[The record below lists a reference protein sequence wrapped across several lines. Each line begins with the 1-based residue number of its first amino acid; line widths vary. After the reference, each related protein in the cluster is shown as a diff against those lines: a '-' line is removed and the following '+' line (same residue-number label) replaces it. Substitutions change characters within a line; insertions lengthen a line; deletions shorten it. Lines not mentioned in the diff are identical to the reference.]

1 MKIVT
6 IVGARP
12 QFIKAAA
19 FSRKLKELTE
29 WKEVLVHTGQHYD
42 ANMSEVFFEEMKISK
57 PSYHFEIH
65 GMAREEMLEK
75 MQAAIEEVIQKEQPN
90 WVLVYGDTNSTLAGA
105 RAAIKLGVKLAHVE
119 AGLRSY
125 NLEMPEE
132 HNRVETDQLSDVLFV
147 PSQNAIDNL
156 AKEGLEGGKEIVN
169 VGDIM
174 FDAVK
179 FYSSQNTD
187 SDKSAPYALLT
198 LHRAENTDNPTILK
212 RLVNAVNKINEQL
225 SVVWPMHPRTKAKLK
240 ELEIPVQVKVIDPV
254 GYLEMLPLIQNSK
267 LVLTD
272 SGGLQKEAF
281 YLNKYCITLRSETE
295 WTELVDLG
303 VNRICGSDETK
314 VKEAF
319 EYFTNTSFEIKSNPY
334 GNGNTAG
341 RIVEF
346 LGNLKS

>member
-19 FSRKLKELTE
+19 FSRKLKGLTDWE
-29 WKEVLVHTGQHYD
+29 EVLVHTGQHYD
-42 ANMSEVFFEEMKISK
+42 ANMSEVFFEEMKIPK

-65 GMAREEMLEK
+65 GIARDEMLEE
-75 MQAAIEEVIQKEQPN
+75 MQAAIEKVIQKEQPD

-105 RAAIKLGVKLAHVE
+105 RAAKKRGIKLAHVE

-156 AKEGLEGGKEIVN
+156 EKEGLEKGREIVN

-174 FDAVK
+174 CDAVK
-179 FYSSQNTD
+179 FYTSANAD
-187 SDKSAPYALLT
+187 LHSDEAYALLT
-198 LHRAENTDNPTILK
+198 LHRAENTDKPETLA
-212 RLVNAVNKINEQL
+212 RLVKTVNKLNEKL
-225 SVVWPMHPRTKAKLK
+225 PIVWPMHPRTKAKLE
-240 ELEIPVQVKVIDPV
+240 ELNIPVEVKVMDPV

-281 YLNKYCITLRSETE
+281 YLNKYCITLRTETE

-303 VNRICGSDETK
+303 VNRICGSDEDK

-319 EYFTNTSFEIKSNPY
+319 EYFTNTSFKLMNNPY
-334 GNGNTAG
+334 GKGDTAERIIKFLDG
-341 RIVEF
+341 R
-346 LGNLKS
+346 KT

>member
-1 MKIVT
+1 MKIIT

-19 FSRKLKELTE
+19 FSRKLSELTNWE
-29 WKEVLVHTGQHYD
+29 EVLVHTGQHYD
-42 ANMSEVFFEEMKISK
+42 TNMSEVFFEEMKIPK

-65 GMAREEMLEK
+65 GMARGEMLEK
-75 MQAAIEEVIQKEQPN
+75 MQAAIEGVIKKEEPN

-105 RAAIKLGVKLAHVE
+105 RAAKKHGVKLAHVE

-156 AKEGLEGGKEIVN
+156 KQEGLEKGREIVN

-179 FYSSQNTD
+179 FYASNNADEYESQ
-187 SDKSAPYALLT
+187 PYALLT
-198 LHRAENTDNPTILK
+198 LHRAENTDNPTVLK
-212 RLVNAVNKINEQL
+212 RLLSTVNKINEQL
-225 SVVWPMHPRTKAKLK
+225 QVVWPMHPRTKAKLR
-240 ELEIPVQVKVIDPV
+240 ELEIPVEARVIEPV
-254 GYLEMLPLIQNSK
+254 GYLEMLPLIQNSMF
-267 LVLTD
+267 VLTD

-281 YLNKYCITLRSETE
+281 YLNKYCITLRTETE
-295 WTELVDLG
+295 WIELLNLG
-303 VNRICGSDETK
+303 VNRICGSDESK
-314 VKEAF
+314 VLEAF
-319 EYFTNTSFEIKSNPY
+319 RYFSNTPFVVMNNPY
-334 GNGNTAG
+334 GEGNTADKIIHFF
-341 RIVEF
+341 RR
-346 LGNLKS
+346 K

>member
-19 FSRKLKELTE
+19 FSRKLNELTNWE
-29 WKEVLVHTGQHYD
+29 EVLVHTGQHYD
-42 ANMSEVFFEEMKISK
+42 ANMSEVFFEQMKIPK
-57 PSYHFEIH
+57 PSYHFEIY
-65 GMAREEMLEK
+65 GMEREEMLEK
-75 MQAAIEEVIQKEQPN
+75 MQSAIEGVIEKERPD

-105 RAAIKLGVKLAHVE
+105 RAAKKHGVRLAHVE

-125 NLEMPEE
+125 NLQMPEE

-156 AKEGLEGGKEIVN
+156 KKEGLDAGTQIVN

-174 FDAVK
+174 YDAVK
-179 FYSSQNTD
+179 FYTSVNADLNDDES
-187 SDKSAPYALLT
+187 YALLT
-198 LHRAENTDNPTILK
+198 LHRAENTDNPETLE
-212 RLVNAVNKINEQL
+212 RLVKTVNKLNDKL
-225 SVVWPMHPRTKAKLK
+225 PVVWPMHPRTKAKLK
-240 ELEIPVQVKVIDPV
+240 ELKIPVEVRVVDPV
-254 GYLEMLPLIQNSK
+254 GYLEMLPLIQNSR

-281 YLNKYCITLRSETE
+281 YLNKYCITLRTETE

-303 VNRICGSDETK
+303 VNRICGSDEAK
-314 VKEAF
+314 VEEAF
-319 EYFTNTSFEIKSNPY
+319 EYFTNTYFEIKKNPY
-334 GNGNTAG
+334 GSGDTAV
-341 RIVEF
+341 RIIDF
-346 LGNLKS
+346 LRNYTA

>member
-19 FSRKLKELTE
+19 FSRKLSELTDWE
-29 WKEVLVHTGQHYD
+29 EILVHTGQHYD
-42 ANMSEVFFEEMKISK
+42 SNMSEVFFEEMKIPK

-65 GMAREEMLEK
+65 GMARDEMLEE
-75 MQAAIEEVIQKEQPN
+75 MHTAIEKVIQKEQPD

-105 RAAIKLGVKLAHVE
+105 RAAKKHGIKLAHVE

-156 AKEGLEGGKEIVN
+156 KKEGLEKGREIVN

-174 FDAVK
+174 YDAVK
-179 FYSSQNTD
+179 FYASNNADENESQ
-187 SDKSAPYALLT
+187 PYALLT
-198 LHRAENTDNPTILK
+198 LHRAENTDNSTVLK
-212 RLVNAVNKINEQL
+212 RLLSTVNKINEQL
-225 SVVWPMHPRTKAKLK
+225 PVVWPMHPRTKAKLR
-240 ELEIPVQVKVIDPV
+240 ELEIPVEAKVIDPV
-254 GYLEMLPLIQNSK
+254 GYLQMLPLIQNSK

-281 YLNKYCITLRSETE
+281 YLNKFCITLRKETE

-303 VNRICGSDETK
+303 VNRICGSDEDK
-314 VKEAF
+314 VLEAF
-319 EYFTNTSFEIKSNPY
+319 QYFTETPFTIKANPY
-334 GNGNTAG
+334 GEGDTAEKIIDSL
-341 RIVEF
+341 RLYSV
-346 LGNLKS
+346 